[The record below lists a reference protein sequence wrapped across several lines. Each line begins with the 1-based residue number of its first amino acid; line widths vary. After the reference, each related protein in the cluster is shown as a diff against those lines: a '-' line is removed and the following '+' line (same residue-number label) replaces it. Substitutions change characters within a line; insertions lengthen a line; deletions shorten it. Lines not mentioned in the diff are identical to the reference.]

1 MMKQRVFSLLLTL
14 IVITGLR
21 VSTAEADSLVM
32 TGLSARYDIYFYS
45 EVGTELNTRYGSY
58 LQFKV
63 QPGVGAT
70 YDYFISDSL
79 HLTGR
84 VGSYQEKENEV
95 LYLLEGFFL
104 DGKANAMMR
113 IVDLPDAD
121 NIKAAIIY
129 YANKQEDPAQTY
141 YQYILTT
148 EL

>member
-1 MMKQRVFSLLLTL
+1 LSSPERF
-14 IVITGLR
+14 
-21 VSTAEADSLVM
+21 STAEADSLVM
-32 TGLSARYDIYFYS
+32 TGLSMRYDIYFYS
-45 EVGTELNTRYGSY
+45 EVGTEMNTRYGSY

-79 HLTGR
+79 HLTDR

-104 DGKANAMMR
+104 DGKANATLR

-129 YANKQEDPAQTY
+129 YANKQEDPALTY
-141 YQYILTT
+141 YQYILAT

>member
-1 MMKQRVFSLLLTL
+1 
-14 IVITGLR
+14 
-21 VSTAEADSLVM
+21 M
-32 TGLSARYDIYFYS
+32 TGLSVRYDIYFYS
-45 EVGTELNTRYGSY
+45 EVGTEMNTRYGSY

-104 DGKANAMMR
+104 DGKANATLR

-129 YANKQEDPAQTY
+129 YANKQEDPALTY
-141 YQYILTT
+141 YQYILAT